1 MIIIDSRVYKV
12 IINLIN
18 CISDKTKIGDNA
30 HWNGRIK
37 MELSILQFRF
47 NQFEMSDGV
56 HPKRFS
62 FVLVIWFY
70 RKEINGRNHWLNNGI
85 DSSRF
90 EVRFFSNQS
99 NIRIFQFSISPSNYS
114 LVKWWLIIVVAI
126 IFWRSS
132 NVIFKLLFKY
142 RFFRILK
149 DSSYPFFPIS
159 NVFSF
164 IKTILRYQR
173 EKSFVPSTALNRK

>member
-1 MIIIDSRVYKV
+1 MLKLIIIDSRVYKV

-90 EVRFFSNQS
+90 EVRFFLIN
-99 NIRIFQFSISPSNYS
+99 RIYAYFNFPFRLRIILS
-114 LVKWWLIIVVAI
+114 L
-126 IFWRSS
+126 
-132 NVIFKLLFKY
+132 N
-142 RFFRILK
+142 
-149 DSSYPFFPIS
+149 DD
-159 NVFSF
+159 
-164 IKTILRYQR
+164 
-173 EKSFVPSTALNRK
+173 